1 MTNGFA
7 FRTACVTNVGLAR
20 EHNEDN
26 VLARPD
32 IGLWVVADGM
42 GGYGGGDVASGA
54 VVAALKT
61 VSPSASASGLLAEF
75 EEKIVGVNSDL
86 RAMAHARNGAILGT
100 TLAALMV
107 HGTNFACVWCG
118 DSRVY
123 LRRNGRLAQVS
134 RDHSEV
140 QELIDRGVLRKEE
153 ASTWPRRNVVT
164 RALGATDDPELEIV
178 DGPAYAGDRFLLC
191 SDGLTVHVADDEI
204 AASLEGAHP
213 QSAVDDLL
221 RLTLE
226 RGASDN
232 VSIIIVD
239 CEPADAACAD
249 AAGQDHR
256 F

>member
-1 MTNGFA
+1 MTKGFA
-7 FRTACVTNVGLAR
+7 FQTACVTNVGLAR

-26 VLARPD
+26 ILVRPD
-32 IGLWVVADGM
+32 IGLWAVADGM

-61 VSPSASASGLLAEF
+61 VSPSASAAGLLAEF
-75 EEKIVGVNSDL
+75 EAKIAGVNTDL
-86 RAMAHARNGAILGT
+86 RAMARARNGGILGT

-107 HGTNFACVWCG
+107 HGTHFACVWCG

-123 LRRNGRLAQVS
+123 LRRNGKLAQIS

-153 ASTWPRRNVVT
+153 AKTWPRRNVVT
-164 RALGATDDPELEIV
+164 RALGATDEPELEIV
-178 DGPAYAGDRFLLC
+178 DGPAYLGDRFLLC

-204 AASLEGAHP
+204 AALLEAP
-213 QSAVDDLL
+213 DPERAVNDLL
-221 RLTLE
+221 RLTLK

-232 VSIIIVD
+232 VSIIVVD
-239 CEPADAACAD
+239 CEADAARPDAD
-249 AAGQDHR
+249 AENRGG
-256 F
+256 